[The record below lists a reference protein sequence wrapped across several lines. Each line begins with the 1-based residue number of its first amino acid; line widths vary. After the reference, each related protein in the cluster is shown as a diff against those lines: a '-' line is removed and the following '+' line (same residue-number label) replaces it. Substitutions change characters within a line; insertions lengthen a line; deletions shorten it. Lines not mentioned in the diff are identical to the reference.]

1 MITIFEFLDSS
12 IIIFFFGVWGVII
25 IRSNLLITL
34 ICLELMLISTN
45 INFLIF
51 SFFLDDGLLLSLS
64 LFSLTI
70 GAAESAIG
78 LSILISY
85 YKIFN
90 RISTDLLSILKG

>member
-1 MITIFEFLDSS
+1 
-12 IIIFFFGVWGVII
+12 
-25 IRSNLLITL
+25 
-34 ICLELMLISTN
+34 MLISTN

-51 SFFLDDGLLLSLS
+51 SFFLDDGLILSFS
-64 LFSLTI
+64 LFSLTV

-90 RISTDLLSILKG
+90 RISTDFLGVLKG